1 MADLQAVVSDW
12 YVLLLIAGAHH
23 GLAQRQTMTVDNS
36 YSMQGT
42 VCGDEVFNEQ
52 RSKIC
57 WYLQA
62 TKKWKHTNTPPP
74 KKKKS
79 LKQLYL
85 QIKSWQVFS
94 VTDVALFMWIFYIV
108 MSLSIVIITVMFWV
122 MCKLVCLWK
131 NSLVWSLMVFCLSR
145 TMNELIL
152 LIALCAC
159 YSNLSGNCCHIL
171 LRVQIS
177 SGTLCRCRVH

>member
-62 TKKWKHTNTPPP
+62 KKKWKHTNTPPP
-74 KKKKS
+74 KKKK
-79 LKQLYL
+79 
-85 QIKSWQVFS
+85 FE
-94 VTDVALFMWIFYIV
+94 AIV
-108 MSLSIVIITVMFWV
+108 PADKVMA
-122 MCKLVCLWK
+122 
-131 NSLVWSLMVFCLSR
+131 SVFCNRCGIIHVDFLHRHVTINSDYYCHVLSDVQTR
-145 TMNELIL
+145 
-152 LIALCAC
+152 
-159 YSNLSGNCCHIL
+159 LS
-171 LRVQIS
+171 VEK
-177 SGTLCRCRVH
+177 